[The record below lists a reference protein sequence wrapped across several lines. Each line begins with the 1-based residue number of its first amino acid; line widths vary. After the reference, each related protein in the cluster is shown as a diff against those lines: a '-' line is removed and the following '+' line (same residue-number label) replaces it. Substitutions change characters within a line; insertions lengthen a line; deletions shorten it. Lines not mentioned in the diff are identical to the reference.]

1 MQFSPSKL
9 GLSPTAGDGR
19 VPTEA
24 CPSLALKGED
34 FQRMARRR
42 YQKPKPFLEGN
53 WWWIRIW
60 QDQFTNGRL
69 TRKLKRIKL
78 APAETKYRDVQRE
91 AEAKLQPI
99 TMDWRRLDHPL
110 TFEPT

>member
-1 MQFSPSKL
+1 MLFLPGNAQRPAAENAVRFAS
-9 GLSPTAGDGR
+9 
-19 VPTEA
+19 EA
-24 CPSLALKGED
+24 ITGLALKGTFE
-34 FQRMARRR
+34 RMARRR
-42 YQKPKPFLEGN
+42 FQKPKPFLEGN

-99 TMDWRRLDHPL
+99 TMDWRRLDQPL